1 MDGTCKSFDVICK
14 SCFFFSRKDGYLS
27 ESDFLGGM
35 LAVSCNLSNGNM
47 MGDDLSANV
56 T

>member
-1 MDGTCKSFDVICK
+1 MEHVSHFCESL
-14 SCFFFSRKDGYLS
+14 FFHAPKDGYLS

-35 LAVSCNLSNGNM
+35 LAVSCNLSNGKM
-47 MGDDLSANV
+47 MEDDPSANV